1 VDKPTVQSEDLE
13 RALKALDVLGRQI
26 GAMTSAFVAV
36 SSRYSEVLAIVTNAA
51 GGIPAATNTNSVV
64 AATRLGV
71 DMAND
76 IITNRPQD
84 AGMEFDCAQALWDDR
99 RSNGDPVLL
108 ASYLS
113 TLREYVERGNDG

>member
-26 GAMTSAFVAV
+26 GALTSAFVAV

-51 GGIPAATNTNSVV
+51 GGIPSAVNTNSVV

-76 IITNRPQD
+76 IIANRPQD

-99 RSNGDPVLL
+99 RTTGDPVLL

-113 TLREYVERGNDG
+113 TLREYVERGNDV